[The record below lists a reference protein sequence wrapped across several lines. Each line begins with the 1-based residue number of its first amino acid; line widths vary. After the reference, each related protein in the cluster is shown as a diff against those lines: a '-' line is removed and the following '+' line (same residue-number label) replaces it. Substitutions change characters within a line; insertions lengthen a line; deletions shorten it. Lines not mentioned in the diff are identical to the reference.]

1 VAEDLFDRMAAAGH
15 AAFALSA
22 ASEGLSV
29 GTERERALVDAAVT
43 AGVVGA
49 LSVIRED
56 SPPDAKA

>member
-29 GTERERALVDAAVT
+29 DTERERALVNAAVA

-49 LSVIRED
+49 LAVLREA
-56 SPPDAKA
+56 PPDAKA